1 MKNFI
6 MVLMAAFMM
15 TGTAVAQETKER
27 KQMSETEMIKQR
39 TDRMVKQYG
48 LDESQSAKLLELN
61 TQFAKKLPRRGMG
74 PRGQRGARP
83 EGNGQRGARP
93 EGNGQ
98 GGARPE
104 GNGQGGVRP
113 EGNGQRPEGNGQRP
127 DFAQMRKNMEEYNAQ
142 LKTILSEDQ
151 YKSYQADMEKMR
163 QRGPRQRN
171 TKTSR

>member
-27 KQMSETEMIKQR
+27 KQMSETEMTKQR

-74 PRGQRGARP
+74 PRGQR
-83 EGNGQRGARP
+83 
-93 EGNGQ
+93 
-98 GGARPE
+98 GARPE